1 LIHYRADWVLPIS
14 GPPITDGWIAVDGER
29 IASVS
34 SAAPRR
40 LVDPIDLGRVAV
52 LPGLVNAHTHLEL
65 SYLRGRIPPSA
76 SFVAWIRGVMGTRRQ
91 YPDAHAPEIVGA
103 VHGAIVEAVGAGT
116 AVVGDITNTLVTN
129 DPLVRSP
136 LAAMVFYE
144 LIRFK
149 PDDPKRIVDQALDAL
164 GQAAHSDRVRAS
176 LAAHA
181 PYSVAPSVFKAIRAA
196 MSRLEPPCSV
206 HVSESIEELEFIRG
220 GGGPWRALLEE
231 LGAWEPAWAPADC
244 TPVEYLDRIEFL
256 GPTVVA
262 VHGVQMT
269 DADLRLLAARRATL
283 VTCPRSNV
291 HTGAGEPP
299 IQRFYDSGVRVA
311 VGTDSLACVDDLN
324 VFSELAAM
332 RRIAPHVA
340 ASKLLDSATRQGA
353 KALGFGADYGTIEA
367 GRRARLIA
375 VDLPAACDDVE
386 EYLVGGIEPP
396 QIHWLHA

>member
-1 LIHYRADWVLPIS
+1 V
-14 GPPITDGWIAVDGER
+14 
-29 IASVS
+29 
-34 SAAPRR
+34 
-40 LVDPIDLGRVAV
+40 
-52 LPGLVNAHTHLEL
+52 
-65 SYLRGRIPPSA
+65 
-76 SFVAWIRGVMGTRRQ
+76 
-91 YPDAHAPEIVGA
+91 HA
-103 VHGAIVEAVGAGT
+103 AIVESVAAGT
-116 AVVGDITNTLVTN
+116 AVVGDITNTLVTS

-144 LIRFK
+144 LLK
-149 PDDPKRIVDQALDAL
+149 SLTDDPKRFVDDALDAL

-181 PYSVAPSVFKAIRAA
+181 PYSVAPSVFKAMRAA

-206 HVSESIEELEFIRG
+206 HLAESAEEVEFIRT
-220 GGGPWRALLEE
+220 GGGPWRALKTE
-231 LGAWEPAWAPADC
+231 LGAMDPAWTAPGC
-244 TPVEYLDRIEFL
+244 TPVEFLDRMEFI

-269 DADLRLLAARRATL
+269 DSDLRLLAARRATL
-283 VTCPRSNV
+283 VTCPRSNI

-311 VGTDSLACVDDLN
+311 VGTDSLASVEDLN

-340 ASKLLDSATRQGA
+340 ASKLIDSATRQGA

-367 GRRARLIA
+367 GKRARLVA
-375 VDLPAACDDVE
+375 VDVPPSCGDVE
-386 EYLVGGIEPP
+386 EYLVGGIDPR

>member
-14 GPPITDGWIAVDGER
+14 GHPLKDGWIAVDGDR
-29 IASVS
+29 IAGVS
-34 SAAPRR
+34 SLAPRH

-65 SYLRGRIPPSA
+65 SYLRGRIPASS
-76 SFVAWIRGVMGTRRQ
+76 SFVDWIRGVIGARREH
-91 YPDAHAPEIVGA
+91 PDARSPEILGA
-103 VHGAIVEAVGAGT
+103 VHAAIAESVDAGT
-116 AVVGDITNTLVTN
+116 AVIGDITNTLVTS

-144 LIRFK
+144 LLRSIA
-149 PDDPKRIVDQALDAL
+149 DDPKRIVDQALDAL

-181 PYSVAPSVFKAIRAA
+181 PYSVAPSVFRAMRAA

-206 HVSESIEELEFIRG
+206 HLAESVEEIEFIRTG
-220 GGGPWRALLEE
+220 TGPWRMLKQE
-231 LGAWEPAWAPADC
+231 LGAVDPSWTPPDC

-269 DADLRLLAARRATL
+269 DGDLRLLAARRATL
-283 VTCPRSNV
+283 VTCPRSNI

-299 IQRFYDSGVRVA
+299 IQRFYESGVRVA
-311 VGTDSLACVDDLN
+311 VGTDSLASVGDLN
-324 VFSELAAM
+324 VFAELAAI
-332 RRIAPHVA
+332 RRIAPLVA
-340 ASKLLDSATRQGA
+340 ASKLIDSATRQGA
-353 KALGFGADYGTIEA
+353 KALGFGADYGTIET
-367 GRRARLIA
+367 GKRARLIA
-375 VDLPAACDDVE
+375 VDLPASCDDVE
-386 EYLVGGIEPP
+386 EYLVSGIEPL
-396 QIHWLHA
+396 QIHWLHV